1 MSLGSQV
8 RRHRK
13 HKRWTLDDLAE
24 RSGVAPGTISAL
36 EKRDSNRSE
45 FATRLAN
52 AFGLSVEQ
60 LMDESLSPGLFDE
73 RRARSDA
80 DASTA
85 EYVGPAPSQHLIAV
99 AGVAQLGENGW
110 YEEITAPGTEGYV
123 EAVSSNP
130 DAYVLRVKGDSMH
143 PAIRDG
149 WYVLVEPNRQPHAGA
164 YAAIKLADGRRM
176 VKEFLFRTSDT
187 LVVESVNGGRRLT
200 LRLENVETVNPIC
213 AVLMPDKY
221 REV

>member
-8 RRHRK
+8 RKYRK
-13 HKRWTLDDLAE
+13 LKGWTLDDLAE
-24 RSGVAPGTISAL
+24 RAGVGRGTIGAL
-36 EKRDSNRSE
+36 ENRDSNRSD
-45 FATRLAN
+45 FTSQLAS

-60 LMDESLSPGLFDE
+60 LVDESRNWLEDANFKVAEPGG
-73 RRARSDA
+73 
-80 DASTA
+80 A
-85 EYVGPAPSQHLIAV
+85 EYIGRAPAQHLVAV
-99 AGVAQLGENGW
+99 TGLAQLGENGW
-110 YEEITAPGTEGYV
+110 YAEITAPGAEGYV
-123 EAVSSNP
+123 EAVSSDA

-187 LVVESVNGGRRLT
+187 LVVESVNGGARLT
-200 LRLENVETVNPIC
+200 LRLEEIETIHPIG
-213 AVLMPDKY
+213 AVLMPDKH
-221 REV
+221 REI